1 MNGDNEN
8 NTGLGPE
15 IIDITDTLLIRWL
28 HTLAVIHSLP
38 SPRPSILM
46 TVTLGLRSFRL
57 SHNPC
62 LNDNQ
67 VIQSGQLMTHLHR
80 LMSLLITDI
89 SLTRGDINSELERL
103 ASPVFLVC
111 TDLISEFLLLTP
123 QNKLSS
129 SNLTING
136 DSLLLT
142 KSEIRRVSEQ
152 WMESGSWSLLTG

>member
-1 MNGDNEN
+1 
-8 NTGLGPE
+8 
-15 IIDITDTLLIRWL
+15 
-28 HTLAVIHSLP
+28 
-38 SPRPSILM
+38 
-46 TVTLGLRSFRL
+46 
-57 SHNPC
+57 
-62 LNDNQ
+62 
-67 VIQSGQLMTHLHR
+67 MTHLHR

-136 DSLLLT
+136 DLLLT

-152 WMESGSWSLLTG
+152 

>member
-1 MNGDNEN
+1 
-8 NTGLGPE
+8 
-15 IIDITDTLLIRWL
+15 
-28 HTLAVIHSLP
+28 
-38 SPRPSILM
+38 M
-46 TVTLGLRSFRL
+46 TIK
-57 SHNPC
+57 
-62 LNDNQ
+62 

-129 SNLTING
+129 SKLTING
-136 DSLLLT
+136 DLLLT

-152 WMESGSWSLLTG
+152 